1 MAVQTIR
8 KLVITFIFIV
18 AILGASQTALT
29 PFYTNTNDKN
39 VTVWVVVKNSKGN
52 KTYIRVTMPSDEL
65 VKKYVWIGF
74 YKNRDI
80 YIRKGGL

>member
-1 MAVQTIR
+1 MAVQTI
-8 KLVITFIFIV
+8 KKIVITFIFIV

-29 PFYTNTNDKN
+29 PFYIDLKEKN
-39 VTVWVVVKNSKGN
+39 VTVWVVVKSSKGE
-52 KTYIRVTMPSDEL
+52 KTYIKVTMPSKEL
-65 VKKYVWIGF
+65 NKKYVWIGF

>member
-1 MAVQTIR
+1 
-8 KLVITFIFIV
+8 VIVFIFIV
-18 AILGASQTALT
+18 ILLRADNTALF
-29 PFYTNTNDKN
+29 PFYTNTKDKN
-39 VTVWVVVKNSKGN
+39 VTVWVVAKSSKGE
-52 KTYIRVTMPSDEL
+52 KTYIKVTMPSNEL